1 MAKDYYKTLG
11 VEKNASGDDVKKA
24 FRKLA
29 HEYHPDKKGGNAD
42 KFKEVSEAYSV
53 LSDEKKRKQY
63 DTFGSAGPTGA
74 GGFGGQQGFNPN
86 DFGFDFSGFQQ
97 GGFGQNGGVEF
108 DLNDLFG
115 SIFGGG
121 RARQR
126 RGRDVQ
132 VDIHLSLHDAVF
144 GTEREIS
151 YKKNLKVTIPA
162 GINDGEMLKL
172 ASQGEPVE
180 GGVPGDLYVRIH
192 IEPHKFWH
200 KDGANIVGTLNVK
213 LSDAL
218 LGAEYPLET
227 LDGSITLKIPE
238 GVAHDE
244 ILRIRGKGVPQGRHR
259 GDALVRVHV
268 VLPRKLSRDA
278 KKKIEEL
285 KKEGI

>member
-1 MAKDYYKTLG
+1 M
-11 VEKNASGDDVKKA
+11 
-24 FRKLA
+24 
-29 HEYHPDKKGGNAD
+29 
-42 KFKEVSEAYSV
+42 
-53 LSDEKKRKQY
+53 
-63 DTFGSAGPTGA
+63 
-74 GGFGGQQGFNPN
+74 
-86 DFGFDFSGFQQ
+86 
-97 GGFGQNGGVEF
+97 EF

-200 KDGANIVGTLNVK
+200 KDGVNIVGTLNVK

-227 LDGSITLKIPE
+227 LDGAITLKIPE

-259 GDALVRVHV
+259 GDALVRINIVM
-268 VLPRKLSRDA
+268 PRRLSRDA